1 MRIALLRDMNLV
13 QFQVKR
19 AHWRLWDFEAKL
31 LAPFGTT
38 PARLDMLQCIA
49 QHGTPTQ
56 SLLMWKLGLSASTVS
71 KMLKRLDALGYV
83 RRDVDPFDLRRRVA
97 RLTDDARALLAKV
110 RLVLLQSG
118 VAAKAA
124 ARCLVDLPLQPE
136 RVRKLVE
143 GTRRVQ
149 WALEDRA
156 IFVPEAGSPANPD
169 LIGALMGEDR
179 ALFRRAI
186 EYCQSR
192 FNHLPF
198 MYILET

>member
-1 MRIALLRDMNLV
+1 MNLV

-49 QHGTPTQ
+49 EHGAPTQ
-56 SLLMWKLGLSASTVS
+56 AVLMWKLGLAAATVS
-71 KMLKRLDALGYV
+71 KMLKLLDAQGFVL
-83 RRDVDPFDLRRRVA
+83 RDVDPGDLRRRIA
-97 RLTDDARALLAKV
+97 RLTEKARGLLQRV
-110 RLVLLQSG
+110 RRVLLRSG
-118 VAAKAA
+118 IATKAQ
-124 ARCLVDLPLQPE
+124 ARCLVDIPLNPQ
-136 RVRKLVE
+136 LVMRLVA

-156 IFVPEAGSPANPD
+156 VFVPEAGTPD
-169 LIGALMGEDR
+169 NVDLVRSFVGEELSLYKR
-179 ALFRRAI
+179 AVR
-186 EYCQSR
+186 YCQSR

-198 MYILET
+198 LYILET